1 MAFLSAA
8 GTRGTTGHSIQS
20 KSCEGGQSKIVL
32 FLYKDNRRSQ
42 RLGATLFLS
51 YSSFF
56 MISCRGEQ
64 TKKKAVSAEGEGPAT
79 AETTDPLL
87 VLSRLLRVREA
98 WNHKYEGS
106 RRVGRALASLL
117 LAFSLPRG
125 ALATRLK
132 GEGRRR
138 LTYGFKAWRE
148 AKGLDFTYDQISG
161 QPLLTFFVVLL
172 TLLKANFEVGLAF
185 LRWEQ
190 LTLWWRRCREDLGVS
205 IVVEAVP
212 SLISM
217 FVPIP
222 SFAVAAMDAPLL
234 VESMLPS
241 PNRSSS
247 EDSFG
252 LRVLCEP
259 WPIIPDLGLESSIVN
274 RIRVLEAAN
283 SPFLLGK
290 AKGEYWAE
298 IKESLRNSSYQREY
312 YRGLDFEN
320 RDLLIRER
328 KHSCYEVFREILL
341 RNPSLEEAAAY
352 PPQENFISF
361 LNEKRDALDV
371 SHPGH
376 SPAEV
381 DRLEILFLKEVEKD
395 LVKNGSGSI
404 HIIGNLN

>member
-1 MAFLSAA
+1 MYTFLCF
-8 GTRGTTGHSIQS
+8 R
-20 KSCEGGQSKIVL
+20 L
-32 FLYKDNRRSQ
+32 FK
-42 RLGATLFLS
+42 TFL
-51 YSSFF
+51 
-56 MISCRGEQ
+56 
-64 TKKKAVSAEGEGPAT
+64 
-79 AETTDPLL
+79 LL
-87 VLSRLLRVREA
+87 IRPFPNL
-98 WNHKYEGS
+98 
-106 RRVGRALASLL
+106 LL

-190 LTLWWRRCREDLGVS
+190 LTLWWRRCREDLGVGHRCQRK
-205 IVVEAVP
+205 
-212 SLISM
+212 LT
-217 FVPIP
+217 PIYR
-222 SFAVAAMDAPLL
+222 L
-234 VESMLPS
+234 
-241 PNRSSS
+241 
-247 EDSFG
+247 
-252 LRVLCEP
+252 
-259 WPIIPDLGLESSIVN
+259 
-274 RIRVLEAAN
+274 LEAAN

-290 AKGEYWAE
+290 EKGEYWAE